1 MHPQSHPGDGGLFS
15 PFPGAARRSPTR
27 LEGTGGRIPTEVEN
41 TSRVP
46 LVETAPPPPS
56 LRPAAD
62 RQLPGAGRTPVAITR
77 ANAFLACAAYRHIR
91 PPRIEDVRPTL
102 RALGRGP
109 NVRRRPQRPPRH
121 RMDSQQTLPLERAP
135 MSLTLDELDS
145 HLFKCADIIRNAVD
159 KTDYKDFILPL
170 VFYKTI
176 SDTYQYRF
184 AEVMDEV
191 GDEEIARQ
199 EAWYDFVVPEE
210 HSWDALRQTGT
221 NVDQAINEAFR
232 LAGEEE

>member
-1 MHPQSHPGDGGLFS
+1 
-15 PFPGAARRSPTR
+15 
-27 LEGTGGRIPTEVEN
+27 
-41 TSRVP
+41 
-46 LVETAPPPPS
+46 
-56 LRPAAD
+56 
-62 RQLPGAGRTPVAITR
+62 
-77 ANAFLACAAYRHIR
+77 
-91 PPRIEDVRPTL
+91 
-102 RALGRGP
+102 
-109 NVRRRPQRPPRH
+109 
-121 RMDSQQTLPLERAP
+121 MDPQQTLPLETDP

-176 SDTYQYRF
+176 SDTYQDRF

-191 GDEEIARQ
+191 EDEEIARQ

-221 NVDQAINEAFR
+221 NVDQAINEAFNAIVKATTPTSWR
-232 LAGEEE
+232 ASFGPILSTRTRWTTGA